1 MGLFDRI
8 FLGKV
13 IKDFGVLEER
23 SLLIGKIRKSLL
35 LVRRRGRL
43 KIAFR
48 WSGYSLLGG
57 GMNYFDLGAETLP
70 KLRQF
75 LDEAQ
80 SIAEQHLRFR
90 GEKLEP

>member
-8 FLGKV
+8 FMGKV
-13 IKDFGVLEER
+13 VKDFGILEER
-23 SLLIGKIRKSLL
+23 SFLIGKTRKSLL
-35 LVRRRGRL
+35 LVKRRGRL
-43 KIAFR
+43 KVAFK
-48 WSGYSLLGG
+48 WTGYSLLGG
-57 GMNYFDLGAETLP
+57 GMNYFDLGAEALP

-80 SIAEQHLRFR
+80 AIADQHLRFR